1 MTYAVA
7 NLHGNYQKYSEL
19 LQLIKFNNDRD
30 ILYVLG
36 DIVDYGS
43 ESMELIGDMSI
54 RLNVYPMA
62 GEHDYKAVKMLSG
75 FEKML
80 KSGAT
85 PDADYVAEMTEWVKD
100 GGFVQDV
107 TLIKLEK
114 TFGNS
119 RFDCYI
125 ETKDRKIF
133 VEVKGVTL
141 KDGSTALFPDAP
153 TERGVKHLYEL
164 CECVKQ
170 GYEAYVVF
178 VIKMKGIE
186 CFSPNVRTHPEFA
199 DALKVCVENG
209 VNVVCVDCEV
219 TADSLKIDKAVKFEI

>member
-1 MTYAVA
+1 MGITLDFSNISVKIIMVFFRGGINMRYENITEGVFCERINRFTAVVKVNGSKEICHVKNTGRLKELLYEGA
-7 NLHGNYQKYSEL
+7 KVYVQHHHDSKRKTKYS
-19 LQLIKFNNDRD
+19 LISTQKDGMFINIDSQAPNKVF
-30 ILYVLG
+30 Y
-36 DIVDYGS
+36 
-43 ESMELIGDMSI
+43 
-54 RLNVYPMA
+54 
-62 GEHDYKAVKMLSG
+62 
-75 FEKML
+75 
-80 KSGAT
+80 
-85 PDADYVAEMTEWVKD
+85 EWVKD

-107 TLIKLEK
+107 TLIKPEK

-170 GYEAYVVF
+170 GYEAYIVF

-199 DALKVCVENG
+199 DALKVCIENG
-209 VNVVCVDCEV
+209 VNVVCVDC
-219 TADSLKIDKAVKFEI
+219 